1 MFVSSGSLNC
11 ASFMAGVIEAVLEG
25 ANFPAKVSAHWHK
38 VKGWCI
44 FRPTQIRYTPLLT
57 YAKFAILHIRPT
69 STWFLQLLYG
79 LLSVRPPRLS

>member
-57 YAKFAILHIRPT
+57 AKSAQLHIRPT
-69 STWFLQLLYG
+69 STWFYSCYMDLWPQ
-79 LLSVRPPRLS
+79 RPAP

>member
-57 YAKFAILHIRPT
+57 YAKSVILHIRPT
-69 STWFLQLLYG
+69 STWFYSCYMDLWPQ
-79 LLSVRPPRLS
+79 RPAP